1 MIDVYRPVCNNMRL
15 YSTRRLEKM
24 NQEIEKASG
33 HSGYERTD
41 LFDQVLSFKKL
52 CDKFLEECNK
62 EVIGCQCNKCM
73 TCRWRELRK
82 N

>member
-1 MIDVYRPVCNNMRL
+1 
-15 YSTRRLEKM
+15 M

-73 TCRWRELRK
+73 TCRWR
-82 N
+82 